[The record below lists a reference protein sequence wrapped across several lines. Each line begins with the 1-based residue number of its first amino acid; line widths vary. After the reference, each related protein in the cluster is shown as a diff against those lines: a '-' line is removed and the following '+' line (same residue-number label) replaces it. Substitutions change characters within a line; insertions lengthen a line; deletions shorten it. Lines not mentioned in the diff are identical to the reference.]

1 MGAPP
6 HRAQAL
12 SHHSAR
18 HLQRLTATDLVCGF
32 SYGRMPPDKAELN
45 MRLFAERVM
54 PAMQH
59 DAAFARAPLSS
70 QERSGKR
77 HDDVFAPA

>member
-1 MGAPP
+1 VGAPP
-6 HRAQAL
+6 RRAQAL
-12 SHHSAR
+12 SHPSAR
-18 HLQRLTATDLVCGF
+18 HLQRLTETGRACGF

-59 DAAFARAPLSS
+59 DAAFVGPRCRPSTEREAARRP
-70 QERSGKR
+70 
-77 HDDVFAPA
+77 VAPA